1 VTCALVSVWT
11 SLRRLDGAGGY
22 SAIMKHP
29 ILTCLAA
36 LLLSLPS
43 LPGANADP
51 VAGALEP
58 FVEDGQI
65 AGAVTLV
72 ARKDQVLS
80 LQAVGFQDLEKRT
93 PMATDSLFWIA
104 SMTKPIT
111 ALAVLMLH
119 DDRRLN
125 IEDPV
130 EDYLPEFKGQLAVR
144 EKTEDKLVLGK
155 PARPL
160 TLKDL
165 LTHTGGVT
173 GNPRV
178 ESGALDV
185 LSLREATL
193 VYALTPLQF
202 EPGSRWAYSN
212 PGINVL
218 GRIIE
223 VVTGEEYSKALDRLV
238 FRPLGMRNTT
248 FWPDKKKL
256 EKLALS
262 YQAGPDGRLAPVEI
276 RYLTSPYSD
285 KKRAPLAAGGLFST
299 AEDLHKLYF
308 MMVNGGE
315 ANRRRHLS
323 KETLA
328 LMFENHTG
336 DLKAGFVEGMGMG
349 LGVQVVLRPAG
360 VTAMLRAGTVGH
372 GGAYGTQGWFDPASG
387 AIHIMLIQRAGLPNG
402 DASPMRQAFHEAAV
416 RLLDQTPA
424 APVE

>member
-1 VTCALVSVWT
+1 
-11 SLRRLDGAGGY
+11 
-22 SAIMKHP
+22 MKFP
-29 ILTCLAA
+29 LTLCLFVA
-36 LLLSLPS
+36 LLGLAPLPAAD
-43 LPGANADP
+43 PDP
-51 VAGALEP
+51 VAAALEP
-58 FVEDGQI
+58 FVQEGQI

-72 ARKDQVLS
+72 ARKEEVLS

-104 SMTKPIT
+104 SMTKPVT

-119 DDRRLN
+119 DDRRLD
-125 IEDPV
+125 IDDPV
-130 EDYLPEFKGQLAVR
+130 EKYLPEFKGQLVVR
-144 EKTEDKLVLGK
+144 EKKDDRVVLGK

-173 GNPRV
+173 GNPNV

-185 LSLREATL
+185 LSLRESAL
-193 VYALTPLQF
+193 IYALTPLQF

-212 PGINVL
+212 PGINTL
-218 GRIIE
+218 GRVIE
-223 VVTGEEYSKALDRLV
+223 VVTGEDYAKALDRLV
-238 FRPLGMRNTT
+238 FRPLAMRNTT
-248 FWPDKKKL
+248 FWPDKKRL

-262 YQAGPDGRLAPVEI
+262 YQIGPDGRLVPAEI
-276 RYLTSPYSD
+276 RYLTPPYSD
-285 KKRAPLAAGGLFST
+285 RKRSPLAAGGLFST
-299 AEDLHKLYF
+299 AEDLNKLYF
-308 MMVNGGE
+308 MLVNGGE

-328 LMFENHTG
+328 RMFENHTG

-360 VTAMLRAGTVGH
+360 VTAKLRAGTVGH
-372 GGAYGTQGWFDPASG
+372 GGAHGTQGWFDPASG
-387 AIHIMLIQRAGLPNG
+387 AIQILLIQRAGLPNA

-416 RLLDQTPA
+416 RLLDQDPA
-424 APVE
+424 AATE

>member
-1 VTCALVSVWT
+1 MKILHTLCWFVAAVGLAP
-11 SLRRLDGAGGY
+11 L
-22 SAIMKHP
+22 SAADP
-29 ILTCLAA
+29 
-36 LLLSLPS
+36 
-43 LPGANADP
+43 DP
-51 VAGALEP
+51 VAAVLAP

-72 ARKDQVLS
+72 ARQDQVLS
-80 LQAVGFQDLEKRT
+80 LKAVGFQDVEKRT

-130 EDYLPEFKGQLAVR
+130 EKYLPEFKGQLVVR
-144 EKTEDKLVLGK
+144 EKKDDRVVLGK
-155 PARPL
+155 PARPV

-173 GNPRV
+173 GNANV

-185 LSLREATL
+185 LSLRESTL

-218 GRIIE
+218 GRVIE
-223 VVTGEEYSKALDRLV
+223 VVTGEDYARALDRLV
-238 FRPLGMRNTT
+238 FRPLAMRNTT
-248 FWPDKKKL
+248 FWPDKKRL
-256 EKLALS
+256 EKLAVS
-262 YQAGPDGRLAPVEI
+262 YQAGPDGRLVPAEI
-276 RYLTSPYSD
+276 RYLTPPYSD
-285 KKRAPLAAGGLFST
+285 KKRSPLAAGGLFST

-308 MMVNGGE
+308 MLVNGGE

-328 LMFENHTG
+328 RMFENHTG

-349 LGVQVVLRPAG
+349 LGFQVVLRPTG
-360 VTAMLRAGTVGH
+360 VTAKLRAGTVGH
-372 GGAYGTQGWFDPASG
+372 GGAHGTQGWFDPASG
-387 AIHIMLIQRAGLPNG
+387 AIQILLIQRAGLPNA

-416 RLLDQTPA
+416 RLLDQAPPTPT
-424 APVE
+424 E